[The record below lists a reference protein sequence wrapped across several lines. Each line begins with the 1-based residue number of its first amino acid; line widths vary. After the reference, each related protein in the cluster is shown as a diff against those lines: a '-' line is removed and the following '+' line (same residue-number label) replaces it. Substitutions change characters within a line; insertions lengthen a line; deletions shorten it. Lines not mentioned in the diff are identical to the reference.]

1 MEFMYSCSFIRQ
13 GQTLRIVLPVQQRNR
28 LRSTCFR
35 QNGQPLAG
43 NFYRWRN
50 DAQLLSDPFILSE
63 LEKEAL
69 EVLHS
74 KEDPYGTW
82 SVEIDYPSYVGWASV
97 VHFDSISFEIEEFQP
112 NRWTRAWRVKDS
124 TMPAPL
130 TKTLTVIY
138 FLDQPQGD
146 GDTPAMIIQSVYP
159 GPDTPLGSR
168 QELRDI
174 MWDEAVFFPWE
185 NPGSLDEL
193 KKETQTTGSHPDHS
207 YQHFSHTLLAP

>member
-1 MEFMYSCSFIRQ
+1 MESMYSCSFVHQ
-13 GQTLRIVLPVQQRNR
+13 DQTLRIVLPTQQRNR

-43 NFYRWRN
+43 NFYRWKN
-50 DAQLLSDPFILSE
+50 DTQLLTDPFILSE

-69 EVLHS
+69 EVLRT
-74 KEDPYGTW
+74 KKDPCGTW

-97 VHFDSISFEIEEFQP
+97 VHFDSITLEIEEFQP
-112 NRWTRAWRVKDS
+112 NKWTRAWRVKDS

-138 FLDQPQGD
+138 FLDQPQED
-146 GDTPAMIIQSVYP
+146 SDTPAMIIQSVYP

-185 NPGSLDEL
+185 NPGSVDEL
-193 KKETQTTGSHPDHS
+193 KIDTQATSSRLGPN
-207 YQHFSHTLLAP
+207 YEYFPHTLLAP